1 MEEANKYDKAVT
13 NAQKDDANGVLVFV
27 SYNLPIMSSVEVT
40 GFKDWS
46 LLRSRGLV
54 HCRKLQKVIP
64 RLWRHDNGYSQS
76 DITTARRFT
85 E

>member
-1 MEEANKYDKAVT
+1 MDEAGRYDKAVT

-27 SYNLPIMSSVEVT
+27 SYNLLTLSSVEVT

-46 LLRSRGLV
+46 LLRSRRLV

-64 RLWRHDNGYSQS
+64 RHRRNDNGSSQT
-76 DITTARRFT
+76 DITATRWFT